1 MEIKYYQKHS
11 DNLFLAKKA
20 FRGLCREVANE
31 VCAAEGSGLR
41 GLSDLTQFTGRFSL
55 EAITILQMAAEKY
68 ISDELA
74 MGYVLNWGN

>member
-20 FRGLCREVANE
+20 FRGLCRDVANK
-31 VCAAEGSGLR
+31 VCTAEGSGLH
-41 GLSDLTQFTGRFSL
+41 GLSTLMGFAGRFSL

-68 ISDELA
+68 ISDELT
-74 MGYVLNWGN
+74 MGYVLNWGS